1 MIPIDSC
8 VLMGYLT
15 RQFVNKSSFCNAGDV
30 ILLGGGVCDRLN
42 DVSIL
47 FVFEYFGLQYSVS
60 GFVGLCSF
68 C

>member
-30 ILLGGGVCDRLN
+30 IHLGGGVCDRLN
-42 DVSIL
+42 DVSI
-47 FVFEYFGLQYSVS
+47 FI
-60 GFVGLCSF
+60 
-68 C
+68 